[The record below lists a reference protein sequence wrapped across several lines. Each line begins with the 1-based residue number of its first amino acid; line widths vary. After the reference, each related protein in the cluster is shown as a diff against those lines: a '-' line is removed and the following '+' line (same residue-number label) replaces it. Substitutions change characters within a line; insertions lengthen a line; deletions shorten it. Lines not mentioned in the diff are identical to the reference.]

1 LGSIPR
7 RADLWHEIA
16 RLAPENGVTILLTTH
31 YLEEADRLA
40 GLLAIV
46 DRGRVVVEGSPDRL
60 KSELRGDPRRVELG
74 DTRDKERVGGVL
86 GGIAGVREAVAD
98 GPVLRLRADDAA
110 RALPVV
116 LGALDAAGVR
126 IRAASLARPS
136 LDDVYLRHV
145 GRAFTA
151 DNQEGMR

>member
-1 LGSIPR
+1 
-7 RADLWHEIA
+7 
-16 RLAPENGVTILLTTH
+16 
-31 YLEEADRLA
+31 
-40 GLLAIV
+40 
-46 DRGRVVVEGSPDRL
+46 VVEGSPDRL

-110 RALPVV
+110 RGLPVV